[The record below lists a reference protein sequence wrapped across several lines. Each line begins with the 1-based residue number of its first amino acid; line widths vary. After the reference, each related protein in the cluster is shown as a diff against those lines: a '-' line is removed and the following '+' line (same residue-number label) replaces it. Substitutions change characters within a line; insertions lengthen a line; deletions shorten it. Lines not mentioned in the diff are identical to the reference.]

1 MRHMLYSVAY
11 QEASKI
17 MQILF
22 KDIHSQL
29 VQSSKLFLS
38 WH

>member
-17 MQILF
+17 MQILST
-22 KDIHSQL
+22 DIHSQL
-29 VQSSKLFLS
+29 VQTSKIFLS
-38 WH
+38 WY